1 MGEGLGIVGL
11 LDTSAGSKDTILLAA
26 FRPGV
31 TLLCASLKRANHL
44 HYLKSYV
51 MRRKSFAG
59 HIFYIYIEIYLAI
72 FHIYIEI
79 YLARIRIIGKTLTV
93 SVLYINSKSMLA
105 IQLQKFLDFRQNVF
119 FISRQ
124 CLAGSMIELGFDY

>member
-44 HYLKSYV
+44 HYLKSY
-51 MRRKSFAG
+51 AG
-59 HIFYIYIEIYLAI
+59 NI
-72 FHIYIEI
+72 FHIYIEKH
-79 YLARIRIIGKTLTV
+79 LARIRMIGKRLTV
-93 SVLYINSKSMLA
+93 SVLYINCKSMLA

-119 FISRQ
+119 FIS
-124 CLAGSMIELGFDY
+124 